1 MTRRQETSL
10 PPPPPFTVLT
20 HISQIIFPTA
30 WSCFIFLHCLIWFWF
45 VSKWIIVYAFRSL
58 QICSH
63 SEVNLCIF
71 SSGLYIV
78 THQGC
83 TGPPSGASPCRAC
96 SCCAARC
103 RAAPR
108 DADQPEHVHP
118 TKHFLKLGDA
128 NSDAYCVSSH
138 NSSHSTVVEELGV
151 EIHSAS
157 SLQKGEILN
166 VIPSC
171 HKYHGIIIHPA
182 LPCILP
188 SLSEK
193 KLTWAALERLNWSAV
208 MAMEEGCKPIRW
220 L

>member
-1 MTRRQETSL
+1 M
-10 PPPPPFTVLT
+10 
-20 HISQIIFPTA
+20 A
-30 WSCFIFLHCLIWFWF
+30 FLAPSPGLHGSHVYNQLILFC
-45 VSKWIIVYAFRSL
+45 AF
-58 QICSH
+58 QPSH
-63 SEVNLCIF
+63 LGYT
-71 SSGLYIV
+71 GL
-78 THQGC
+78 
-83 TGPPSGASPCRAC
+83 PSGASPCRAC
-96 SCCAARC
+96 SCCAARS

-171 HKYHGIIIHPA
+171 HKCHGIIIHPA

-193 KLTWAALERLNWSAV
+193 NSPELHWK
-208 MAMEEGCKPIRW
+208 G
-220 L
+220 